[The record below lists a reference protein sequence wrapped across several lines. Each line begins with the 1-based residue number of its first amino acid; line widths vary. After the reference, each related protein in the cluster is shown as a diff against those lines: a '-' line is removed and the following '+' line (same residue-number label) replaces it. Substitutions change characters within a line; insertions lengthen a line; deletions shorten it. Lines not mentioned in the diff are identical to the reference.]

1 MSEYEP
7 LTDEE
12 LREVERDPGDN
23 ELTMRLLATIRA
35 LKADRC
41 DVRDCQFLEAVR
53 GDNDL
58 LKSRIRTLE
67 AERDRLR
74 AAHQRILDT
83 IEGLP
88 VPSAKQIEVV
98 FIARAA
104 LRSPEDTD
112 TEGE

>member
-23 ELTMRLLATIRA
+23 ELTMRLLSTIRA

-41 DVRDCQFLEAVR
+41 DVRDCQFLEAAR

-74 AAHQRILDT
+74 SACSAVAEADPADSFRWHQRNC
-83 IEGLP
+83 
-88 VPSAKQIEVV
+88 
-98 FIARAA
+98 RAA